1 MEKASIHG
9 FITVELVKK
18 HGRKII
24 KTENLLT
31 PAGKEYILREGT
43 ASLFSQGTYK
53 QNSISIHGANGA
65 GPYSAQTVGQTGGS
79 VLTNLLLNQPDFTAT
94 KRVYFDS
101 TAIVAKAY
109 ADTSS
114 VSNIGHITYL
124 DSSTDKKKRV
134 TRRFVYD
141 VNDSYEFDTIALATN
156 APAGAAGIMSFTFKS
171 LPFTPAYFT
180 LAGCNDG
187 EVIIKDTSDN
197 IWKYNLDTGLI
208 TPETTITNVLIP
220 VAKAGSVFVYGNYI
234 YYVYAPVSMY
244 TSDQRVYWYIF
255 DKTTGAQVGSNNV
268 RYYSGINYYDGS
280 FYVVSNSGTTG
291 YQLVENSSG
300 MLVLGGST
308 VTLPFTQAG
317 FTEPFGDST
326 HGFKNITISSDTGW
340 GTVQSSTIV
349 KTLPNT
355 YETAGTNMGGT
366 VFRTGEH
373 ICGWK
378 AGTSPCQPTRLML
391 TDAVNLLS
399 YHTFASPIQKNIG
412 DVMNVSYSY
421 YLS

>member
-43 ASLFSQGTYK
+43 ASLFSQGAYK

-101 TAIVAKAY
+101 SAIVAKAY

-156 APAGAAGIMSFTFKS
+156 APAGAAGLMSYTFKG
-171 LPFTPAYFT
+171 LPFSPSRFT
-180 LAGCNDG
+180 LAGCSDG
-187 EVIIKDTSDN
+187 EVIIKDSSDN
-197 IWKYNLDTGLI
+197 VWKYNLDTGLI

-220 VAKAGSVFVYGNYI
+220 LDKPGAVFVYGNYV
-234 YYVYAPVSMY
+234 YYVNVTQSMY
-244 TSDQRVYWYIF
+244 TSDQYAKWYIF
-255 DKTTGAQVGSNNV
+255 DKTTGAQVSYGEKRSFSSV
-268 RYYSGINYYDGS
+268 NYYDGT
-280 FYVVSNSGTTG
+280 FYVASAGGTLG
-291 YQLVENSSG
+291 YQLAENSSG
-300 MLVLGGST
+300 MLVPGGST
-308 VTLPFTQAG
+308 ITLPFTPAG
-317 FTEPFGDST
+317 FTAPIGDTT
-326 HGFKNITISSDTGW
+326 HGFKNVYIPNW
-340 GTVQSSTIV
+340 GGTPGGSTLI

-355 YETAGTNMGGT
+355 YETAATFMGGMI
-366 VFRTGEH
+366 FRAGEH
-373 ICGWK
+373 ICAWK
-378 AGTSPCQPTRLML
+378 TGTSPCQPTERYML

-399 YHTFASPIQKNIG
+399 YHTFATPIQKNIG